1 MFLIC
6 SFCNTGHKFIISFHE
21 TKKNDARK
29 RNETRKKLKIL
40 SKIVGF
46 TIGGTAGCFIGYHL
60 AHLSSTGPHD
70 NVSTLSFFLS
80 LVGGSIGS
88 VAGFALATST
98 CQNNMR

>member
-1 MFLIC
+1 M
-6 SFCNTGHKFIISFHE
+6 KP
-21 TKKNDARK
+21 KKM
-29 RNETRKKLKIL
+29 TRAKEMKLAKKLKIL
-40 SKIVGF
+40 SKIVAF

-98 CQNNMR
+98 CQNNIR